1 MEELTMPKILVV
13 DDDQQI
19 VTRLVKFFR
28 LEGWVVASASNGQEA
43 LDALDSSYDAVILDL
58 SMPVMNGERAFEEI
72 KKRFDLE
79 GLCVVIL
86 TAFGE
91 VDSAVRIIRNGAYQ
105 YLQKPFAADNL
116 LRILIAG
123 ITNQKANTLRRKLLT
138 TLDENALQDHIYSIV
153 TETINPKG
161 LYLVFLSPDGS
172 IQTIKGTN
180 HNREE
185 FIRRSRERLPAFLRH
200 ILDTKQYVFADDAS
214 KIGEWE
220 PFLPDSRSLLAVPVP
235 GNNDTITGV
244 IDIESPTENAF
255 DRNWIDVMRHLA
267 ELAGISMEITQKA
280 RLTAELQAERE
291 HWRRIR
297 MVVRELEH
305 QISNPAHVITLQV
318 QTLVSKELKSDAL
331 AALPDELTTDIRRRI
346 EIISKNAGAIDKVCD
361 YLRDDLRDIPIKKER
376 ADLVEI
382 LETCIEEYLT
392 EFYDNRIDI
401 EFPNKPG
408 ASLFMEVDSGL
419 IKYSV
424 QCLIS
429 NAVEAIQQRREQQSL
444 EGEAAGPRDGGRDR
458 IRIILTVNESR
469 DQVCLTIQ
477 DTGIGIPPEN
487 RDLIFEPLFT
497 TKGPEQLGKGARQ
510 PHATGEGGEGSAVGR
525 KQFSGMGLFSVKRI
539 INQHEG
545 TIEAASDPGQGATFT
560 ILLPLRSMSGPRQ
573 ARGRQ

>member
-1 MEELTMPKILVV
+1 MPKILVV
-13 DDDQQI
+13 DDDQEI
-19 VTRLVKFFR
+19 VTPLVEFFR
-28 LEGWVVASASNGQEA
+28 MEGWSVASASNGLEA
-43 LDALDSSYDAVILDL
+43 LGMLDASYDAVILDL
-58 SMPVMNGERAFEEI
+58 SMPVMNGERAFEKI
-72 KKRFDLE
+72 KTRYDLE

-91 VDSAVRIIRNGAYQ
+91 VDSAVRIIRKGAYQ
-105 YLQKPFAADNL
+105 YLQKPFAAENL

-123 ITNQKANTLRRKLLT
+123 IANQKANALRRELLT
-138 TLDENALQDHIYSIV
+138 TLDDTALQDHIYSIV

-161 LYLVFLSPDGS
+161 LYLVFLSPDGA
-172 IQTIKGTN
+172 IQTIRGSN
-180 HNREE
+180 HVPRLEE
-185 FIRRSRERLPAFLRH
+185 FTRRSRERLPKFLRH
-200 ILDTKQYVFADDAS
+200 IRETKQYVFEDDAS
-214 KIGEWE
+214 EISEWE
-220 PFLPDSRSLLAVPVP
+220 PFLPDARSLLAVPVP
-235 GNNDTITGV
+235 GNGETIAGV
-244 IDIESPTENAF
+244 IDIESPAEKAF
-255 DRNWIDVMRHLA
+255 DRNWVEVIRHLA

-318 QTLVSKELKSDAL
+318 QTLVSKELKSEAL
-331 AALPDELTTDIRRRI
+331 ARLPEELTADIKRRI
-346 EIISKNAGAIDKVCD
+346 EIISKNAGAIDRVCD
-361 YLRDDLRDIPIKKER
+361 YLRDELREIPIKKER

-408 ASLFMEVDSGL
+408 ASLFVEVDPGL

-429 NAVEAIQQRREQQSL
+429 NAVEAIRQRREQQAG
-444 EGEAAGPRDGGRDR
+444 EGERPHTQDAGRDR
-458 IRIILTVNESR
+458 IKITLAVNEGSE
-469 DQVCLTIQ
+469 QVCLAIQ
-477 DTGIGIPPEN
+477 DTGIGIPAEN

-497 TKGPEQLGKGARQ
+497 TKGQERLGRGTRRPPA
-510 PHATGEGGEGSAVGR
+510 AAGGDEGSAVGR

-545 TIEAASDPGQGATFT
+545 TIEVTSEPGQGATFT
-560 ILLPLRSMSGPRQ
+560 ILLPLRTANGLQQSQ
-573 ARGRQ
+573 GR